1 MRKWRCFGRLENL
14 TFAFECWNASL
25 GKNTRKNP
33 SRNILPGSC
42 SPCGARP
49 KRRLVKNQI
58 IDGKTYKEDE
68 QIAVPENGERVI
80 QHPLGFAFDG
90 LVLFGD
96 TNQIPFQ
103 EKEGSCG
110 ADKACENEQKD
121 GKHELKI
128 KIAADFGNP
137 VARCHYFFSR
147 LSVVLCIW
155 MSRKIY

>member
-1 MRKWRCFGRLENL
+1 MARKGENIYKRKDGRYEGRYIKDYDLQG
-14 TFAFECWNASL
+14 T
-25 GKNTRKNP
+25 G
-33 SRNILPGSC
+33 
-42 SPCGARP
+42 
-49 KRRLVKNQI
+49 I
-58 IDGKTYKEDE
+58 IGYVYGKTYKEDE

-103 EKEGSCG
+103 EKEGSSG

-137 VARCHYFFSR
+137 VARCHYFFS
-147 LSVVLCIW
+147 I
-155 MSRKIY
+155 